1 MEWYTLDSDSRFR
14 MEECPMLRKTA
25 LITGASG
32 GIGLDLAV
40 LAARDGFD
48 CVLVARNEKK
58 LKELQ
63 QVLEKRYQIKV
74 YVFAAD
80 LSLSD
85 SVDRLVQYLEE
96 QELTVDLLFNNAG
109 FATSGRFAEIDPT
122 EDINSIQVNVVALTD
137 LTKRLLPGMV
147 ERGFGRILNVASV
160 AAFMPGPYMSVY
172 YATKA
177 YVLSFSE
184 ALATEVD
191 GSGVSVTCLCP
202 GPTDTNFF
210 DRANIT
216 LPFKSMPSH
225 LVAFAGYR
233 GMLKGRRVVVPGASN
248 RAMVS
253 LSRLLPRRLLTE
265 VTGRIQDPARQQ
277 ESSTEEEL
285 LYANS

>member
-1 MEWYTLDSDSRFR
+1 
-14 MEECPMLRKTA
+14 MLRKTA

-48 CVLVARNEKK
+48 CVLIARNEKK

-85 SVDRLVQYLEE
+85 SVDHLVQYLEE

-122 EDINSIQVNVVALTD
+122 EDINSIQVNIVALTD

-147 ERGFGRILNVASV
+147 ERGFGRIMNVASV

-233 GMLKGRRVVVPGASN
+233 GMLKGRRVVVPGVSN

-265 VTGRIQDPARQQ
+265 VTGRIQNPARQQ
-277 ESSTEEEL
+277 ESSTEEDL

>member
-1 MEWYTLDSDSRFR
+1 
-14 MEECPMLRKTA
+14 MLRKTA

-191 GSGVSVTCLCP
+191 GSGVSVTCLCR
-202 GPTDTNFF
+202 
-210 DRANIT
+210 DRPIRT
-216 LPFKSMPSH
+216 SS
-225 LVAFAGYR
+225 
-233 GMLKGRRVVVPGASN
+233 
-248 RAMVS
+248 
-253 LSRLLPRRLLTE
+253 
-265 VTGRIQDPARQQ
+265 TGRTSRYHSRVCRHTSLPSPGTVACSKDAA
-277 ESSTEEEL
+277 SSFQVQATAPWFPCL
-285 LYANS
+285 VSCHAVS